1 MFAKNGGGCGKN
13 KEMVE
18 STQWTSWEPWVDY
31 IWNLQN
37 VKAQTWSQK
46 DSCTSLNMYSQPS
59 ISMGSTSLDST
70 NCRSKI
76 FRKKKKFQKILHMSK
91 SCNSRKSCTWLDLFN
106 KTSFRKVTVAN
117 LGSKSDRERETSFYI
132 TYVGN
137 LKKKVNK
144 NELIY
149 KAETDLQT

>member
-1 MFAKNGGGCGKN
+1 
-13 KEMVE
+13 
-18 STQWTSWEPWVDY
+18 
-31 IWNLQN
+31 
-37 VKAQTWSQK
+37 
-46 DSCTSLNMYSQPS
+46 
-59 ISMGSTSLDST
+59 
-70 NCRSKI
+70 
-76 FRKKKKFQKILHMSK
+76 MSK

>member
-76 FRKKKKFQKILHMSK
+76 FRKKK
-91 SCNSRKSCTWLDLFN
+91 NSRKSCTCQNLAIPENLAHN